1 MLDAGCWMLDAGCWM
16 LDAGCWMLDAGRTP
30 GYKESCSFRGIKMKQ
45 IKNSVGLTLMIS
57 SVVLL
62 IALQF
67 FWLRSSYEK
76 AFIDFRRES
85 SILFKTTVF
94 GLRDSLFAKSIVP
107 MKNDSIYGG
116 TISKID
122 SIRVNMFR
130 KDSLPGKFAI
140 RERSSKV
147 RVFISSTGFAEGD
160 KHILNP
166 LASTLNK
173 FEGEHGFVV
182 SLGPDTLNIDTLT
195 MEFERSLRESGIDAR
210 FIINHIP
217 IQTPLLRT
225 ARQMAISGD
234 PEMMPEWSERQR
246 KFYTDTLYTERV
258 RLNPLHVY
266 NAAFPSIRS
275 EVMKEITPEILFSL
289 LLTSIVVA
297 AFVVM
302 YRNLR
307 AQQRLMQLKN
317 DFISNVTHELKT
329 PVATVS
335 VALEALKDF
344 HALENR
350 ERTKEYLSIAQNEL
364 ARLTLMTD
372 KILKASVFE
381 TQGVS
386 FIVEHVNLHTIIE
399 QVLSSMKLILEKK
412 RISITYIP
420 SGNDFEFEGSEVHM
434 TNVIYNLVDNAI
446 KYSGENTSIE
456 IHLHNTADQL
466 QFSIADHGIGIPPE
480 YHKKVFEKFFRV
492 PTGDVHNVKGYGL
505 GLNYVTE
512 VIRSHHGTI
521 TLNSSTGEGSCFTI
535 SLPRTHVEG

>member
-1 MLDAGCWMLDAGCWM
+1 MLDAGCWM

-234 PEMMPEWSERQR
+234 PEMMPEWNERQR